1 MPTNKQKD
9 ENVAFVRK
17 GTLVRKLWKSYG
29 LVYLFQEAYNKLER
43 VSSSVHVVEFGPP
56 KKENKPDFYEAKNQS

>member
-1 MPTNKQKD
+1 MPLKYPCLAIHTTR
-9 ENVAFVRK
+9 E
-17 GTLVRKLWKSYG
+17 
-29 LVYLFQEAYNKLER
+29 QEAYNKLER

>member
-1 MPTNKQKD
+1 MNLTNTHKHAHSIKVGACN
-9 ENVAFVRK
+9 EK
-17 GTLVRKLWKSYG
+17 GKVSLG
-29 LVYLFQEAYNKLER
+29 LQQEAYNKLER

>member
-1 MPTNKQKD
+1 MMSRVFLLVMYGPGPD
-9 ENVAFVRK
+9 ETSPSTPRLLSQDK
-17 GTLVRKLWKSYG
+17 CK
-29 LVYLFQEAYNKLER
+29 QEAYNKLER